1 MHRNCIQ
8 CVVSVFPAFNVE
20 KITAVLCKHH
30 KTEACV
36 FLSAVALNNRN
47 GGKDGHNKTGGT
59 NTKMPEGELLLQ
71 VSYEPP
77 KAP

>member
-1 MHRNCIQ
+1 MKCF
-8 CVVSVFPAFNVE
+8 VSMFPTFNVE

-30 KTEACV
+30 HRTEACV

-47 GGKDGHNKTGGT
+47 GMKDGHN
-59 NTKMPEGELLLQ
+59 NTKIPEGELLLQ